1 MNYLSGALSY
11 IAGNDEPPSPSS
23 SSTTSAISRLVDRT
37 ASSAL
42 PADRRSAVAAL
53 AELALRG
60 PDAQRE
66 IGSRGIKV
74 LYAVIE
80 QDGAH
85 EDTVTAAL
93 TLLARICGVL
103 PPPPSPPDAGRS
115 AGAEDSSDGEAGAGG
130 GRRKGGA
137 RDSRPPPS
145 VSWTPEE
152 AASVA
157 ADNSSAWVAMDGLM
171 DLVLDAVEA
180 DDAATRAAALDVL
193 AALLGANA
201 AATVPRLL
209 DASPPPAGR
218 LLEATRDSAPGVRL
232 RSLGFL
238 AAAAGASSAV
248 AAVLAAADGYERLLD
263 VADTCVDN
271 ALHKGGPAET
281 AHQAALLTA
290 AVTAV
295 NATLAAGGAAG
306 AAAARRCRAVPR
318 LGVLLRSAAAGLR
331 EAPPAPP
338 PALLGTSA
346 GGGGATGPQ
355 LDTAL
360 ALLHTVS
367 LLVAADG
374 GGTRDECLSAGLT
387 AEVLALAFDQGG
399 DGRPGSGTSGAPPG
413 GVPPLPP
420 DVRVAALM
428 ATAALA
434 RGHPPTHTLFP
445 TTGILPPPDT
455 PHSVGLAAVGA
466 SSYACVRAASLR

>member
-66 IGSRGIKV
+66 IGARGIKV

-103 PPPPSPPDAGRS
+103 PPPPLPPPGTGRS
-115 AGAEDSSDGEAGAGG
+115 AGASGDSSDAEAGGGGRAG

-137 RDSRPPPS
+137 RDPRPPPPA
-145 VSWTPEE
+145 SWTPEE

-157 ADNSSAWVAMDGLM
+157 ADNTAAWVAIDGAL

-193 AALLGANA
+193 AALVGANA

-218 LLEATRDSAPGVRL
+218 LLEATRDAAPGVRL
-232 RSLGFL
+232 RSLGVL
-238 AAAAGASSAV
+238 TAAAGASAAV

-263 VADTCVDN
+263 VADACVDN
-271 ALHKGGPAET
+271 ALHEGGPAET

-295 NATLAAGGAAG
+295 NAMLAAGGAAG
-306 AAAARRCRAVPR
+306 AGAARRCRAVPR
-318 LGVLLRSAAAGLR
+318 LGVLLRSAAAALR

-338 PALLGTSA
+338 PAFLGASG
-346 GGGGATGPQ
+346 GGGGASPARGWTRPSRCCT
-355 LDTAL
+355 LFRCWSRPTA
-360 ALLHTVS
+360 
-367 LLVAADG
+367 
-374 GGTRDECLSAGLT
+374 
-387 AEVLALAFDQGG
+387 
-399 DGRPGSGTSGAPPG
+399 
-413 GVPPLPP
+413 
-420 DVRVAALM
+420 
-428 ATAALA
+428 ATARA
-434 RGHPPTHTLFP
+434 T
-445 TTGILPPPDT
+445 
-455 PHSVGLAAVGA
+455 SV
-466 SSYACVRAASLR
+466 CRRA

>member
-1 MNYLSGALSY
+1 MVMLCVCWFVCVRACSCLYG
-11 IAGNDEPPSPSS
+11 
-23 SSTTSAISRLVDRT
+23 
-37 ASSAL
+37 
-42 PADRRSAVAAL
+42 RSAVAAL